1 MATFRPRKTKH
12 GVVYD
17 IQVKVKDFSTQKT
30 IIKTTT
36 WHPEGK
42 MTPKQEER
50 ACAKFADEFE
60 ETMFNFYSS
69 SRIETIN
76 PNIKV
81 CDYAKIWLER
91 VHKDFSLSYYE
102 MSINSVEWIC
112 RYIGGYKV
120 KDVTPFIIQSF
131 YDQLDKETHTITTV
145 HAKPKLREV
154 MNAKH
159 IQYKDFRYK
168 YQINSGSLANALKG
182 KNISLEYAQSMAN
195 ILGVKVESVFFI
207 EKTTKIYASATIEK
221 VKRATQCI
229 FAMAKR
235 QRLVEHNYA
244 EADYISFGR
253 RPKRSIK
260 FLDDK
265 QAKLFFGIVMNC
277 EDIRVRTAF
286 NIFLFTGLRRGEVA
300 GLEWDDVDFKNGT
313 IHVCRTSNHSKSKG
327 IYTKEPKTENSIR
340 TMSISNMLIEQ
351 LREYREWYIRTKE
364 YWGDK
369 WIETDRIFTG
379 EHGGPIDPNRFDAW
393 LKKLKQN
400 SDLPPFTVHSLR
412 HTNITLQI
420 AAGVP
425 LTTVSGRAGHSRT
438 STTTDVYAHFIK
450 TSDQQ
455 AADTLNDLFGN
466 KDGD

>member
-1 MATFRPRKTKH
+1 MATYRQRKTKH

-36 WHPEGK
+36 WRPEGK

-50 ACAKFADEFE
+50 ACEKFAEQFE
-60 ETMFNFYSS
+60 QDMFNLYSS
-69 SRIETIN
+69 SRIEAIN
-76 PNIKV
+76 PNNKF
-81 CDYAKIWLER
+81 CDYAQIWLER
-91 VHKDFSLSYYE
+91 VRKDFSLSYYE
-102 MSINSVEWIC
+102 MSINSVNWIC

-120 KDVTPFIIQSF
+120 KEVTPFILQNF
-131 YDQLDKETHTITTV
+131 YDSLDEETYTLTTV
-145 HAKPKLREV
+145 CAKPELREV

-159 IQYKDFRYK
+159 IKYKDFRYK

-182 KNISLEYAQSMAN
+182 KNISLEYAQSMAD
-195 ILGVKVESVFFI
+195 ILGVKVEKVFFI
-207 EKTTKIYASATIEK
+207 KQTTKLYAAATIEK

-235 QRLVEHNYA
+235 QRLVENNYA

-265 QAKLFFGIVMNC
+265 QAKLFYSIVMNSN
-277 EDIRVRTAF
+277 DIRIRTAF
-286 NIFLFTGLRRGEVA
+286 NIFIFTGLRRGEVA
-300 GLEWDDVDFKNGT
+300 GLEWGDVDFENGT
-313 IHVCRTSNHSKSKG
+313 INVCRTSNHSKSKG
-327 IYTKEPKTENSIR
+327 IYTKKPKTENSIR
-340 TMSISNMLIEQ
+340 TISISDMLIEQ
-351 LREYREWYIRTKE
+351 LREYQEWYIRNKE
-364 YWGDK
+364 NWGDK

-393 LKKLKQN
+393 LRKLKQN
-400 SDLPPFTVHSLR
+400 ADFPPFTVHSLR

-438 STTTDVYAHFIK
+438 STTTDIYAHFIK
-450 TSDQQ
+450 TSDRQ

-466 KDGD
+466 KDGG